1 MSLAAA
7 GGLVLAG
14 EADLAESRKDITS
27 VTLEIFRLC
36 GERLRIAEKI
46 GDIKACR
53 KLPVENLHVEEE
65 LRNKVLEVCRENS
78 IDTGF
83 CVKLLDLLLQESK
96 RVQREAVR

>member
-1 MSLAAA
+1 
-7 GGLVLAG
+7 LAG
-14 EADLAESRKDITS
+14 EADLAELRKDITR

-46 GDIKACR
+46 GEIKACR
-53 KLPVENLHVEEE
+53 KLPVENLHAEEE
-65 LRNKVLEVCRENS
+65 LRNKVLDVCRENS

-96 RVQREAVR
+96 KVQGEAARSGP

>member
-1 MSLAAA
+1 M
-7 GGLVLAG
+7 AG
-14 EADLAESRKDITS
+14 EVDLAELRKGITG

-46 GDIKACR
+46 GEIKACR

-96 RVQREAVR
+96 RVQGEALRSGL